1 MNDLPVVAGVPV
13 NTDDQGRF
21 NLNALH
27 KASGGQNGKRPSL
40 WLVTKQAQELAEELS
55 NNSCFGDDVQKCIS
69 PFHSVKGGSSPG
81 TYAHELLAISYAGW
95 ISPAFQL
102 KVNQVFLDYRAG
114 RLHTNH
120 MPELS
125 RREILKL
132 AMDAEEEN
140 EKLREQLSL
149 HQSDA
154 EFAEAL
160 RGANGAVSL
169 STAAK
174 LLGCGPRKLDAFLFK
189 MKWLRRDFTPY
200 QYAIKLGYM
209 ELNLVHDKTEG
220 NFFPKPCITGKGLS
234 ALFDMLKLP
243 TNRMILE
250 DKS

>member
-1 MNDLPVVAGVPV
+1 MNNLPVVAGVPV

-27 KASGGQNGKRPSL
+27 RASGGKAHKKPSQWIRRQEVKSLISELGVNSHLACEPIKSVNGG
-40 WLVTKQAQELAEELS
+40 T
-55 NNSCFGDDVQKCIS
+55 
-69 PFHSVKGGSSPG
+69 SPG

-102 KVNQVFLDYRAG
+102 KVNQVFLDYRSG
-114 RLHTNH
+114 RLQTNH

-160 RGANGAVSL
+160 RGANGAISL
-169 STAAK
+169 SKAAK
-174 LLGCGPRKLDAFLFK
+174 LLGVGPRKLESFLIK
-189 MKWLRRDFTPY
+189 MKWLKRDFTPY

-220 NFFPKPCITGKGLS
+220 NFFPEPCITGKGLS

>member
-1 MNDLPVVAGVPV
+1 MNNLPVVAGVPV

-27 KASGGQNGKRPSL
+27 KASGGRDSKRPKT
-40 WLVTKQAQELAEELS
+40 WLNTKQAQDLVNELRQNSAFEVLS
-55 NNSCFGDDVQKCIS
+55 VT
-69 PFHSVKGGSSPG
+69 KGGSSPG